1 MAEELFT
8 DIINNLGKA
17 VKKIKG
23 DKPGKFF
30 VEPYFNP
37 DGSRKIVGG
46 YGAEDRAAFIEKD
59 KDGIKG
65 TVQYG
70 NDDTNKKFR
79 LTSDGKNTTGEVV
92 FKFKDGGITTPKRGF
107 VDGPG
112 SYSGQS
118 SYANVQ
124 KLGIETQIKQM
135 YAKGLGAGTITIRL
149 KNLYKGQPNI
159 ANKINRTLIGDYLTY
174 AQRNL
179 NLVKPVGDIAVRN
192 QYGPIRSLEQVQKVI
207 DEAPKIKKGKKY
219 YDMNSKDLEGRS
231 KWNHTDPK
239 QSVDGKKG
247 TKYVTRKEIIRYNK
261 KGQPPKLKISGPSKI
276 TLIDD
281 AKFKANVR
289 RGEKTKTANA
299 NAGAETV
306 AENKKISTK
315 FVTQANLKLRQDLK
329 KNSIETISKIRNNKK
344 IMSELET
351 SFDSKS
357 GEFKTEKISNKK
369 IKTLIKGGMF
379 SIEHTSPMA
388 AGAKNTNF
396 TTNLSLITNRAN
408 SKIMKPLDTF
418 MNSNSYKDFTDPRVV
433 KAKDF
438 LSKNNLRIK
447 IKGMD
452 GYFGDKTKLTAEER
466 INKQSKGYR
475 LNSGLAAVEEGAGRI
490 FSNVKNVAKN
500 IAGDIKNIG
509 NVDFSNMSL
518 GEGKLAKAAGVGKNI
533 VKVGGKLLGAA
544 AIPLTAYELNRMYN
558 EGSTAAEM
566 LAYPLFLDG
575 RVREGQELLKMSKA
589 EKQSMMNQQIEE
601 DESLLDSDFSTPY
614 VKGVNSVDNKIVRE
628 RVALELQAEKEAR
641 KLKRTKK
648 SSGFTF
654 GNNYGISS
662 FDDQV

>member
-46 YGAEDRAAFIEKD
+46 YGAEDRAAFIEKN

-79 LTSDGKNTTGEVV
+79 LTSDGKNTTGEVI
-92 FKFKDGGITTPKRGF
+92 FKFADGGITTPKRGL
-107 VDGPG
+107 VDAPG
-112 SYSGQS
+112 SYSGS
-118 SYANVQ
+118 SAYENIK
-124 KLGIETQIKQM
+124 KLGIESQIKQL
-135 YAKGLGAGTITIRL
+135 YSVDGFGANNIATRL
-149 KNLYKGQPNI
+149 KSLFPAI
-159 ANKINRTLIGDYLTY
+159 ADKINSTLIGDYIKY
-174 AQRNL
+174 ANSNL
-179 NLVKPVGDIAVRN
+179 NLIKPTRAVRN
-192 QYGPIRSLEQVQKVI
+192 QYGPIRTLEEVQTIVDKL
-207 DEAPKIKKGKKY
+207 PKKKKGNNLYK
-219 YDMNSKDLEGRS
+219 MNLKDLEGRS
-231 KWNHTDPK
+231 EYSKTE
-239 QSVDGKKG
+239 
-247 TKYVTRKEIIRYNK
+247 YITRKELDKYKTKLKNLGPSRIVKKPDAKTDANK
-261 KGQPPKLKISGPSKI
+261 KRA
-276 TLIDD
+276 TL
-281 AKFKANVR
+281 
-289 RGEKTKTANA
+289 EKEGNA
-299 NAGAETV
+299 AAGKKTV

-329 KNSIETISKIRNNKK
+329 KNSTETINKIRNNKK
-344 IMSELET
+344 IMFELEN

-357 GEFKTEKISNKK
+357 GEFKTEKVSNKK
-369 IKTLIKGGMF
+369 IKSLIKGGMF
-379 SIEHTSPMA
+379 SMEHTSPMV

-408 SKIMKPLDTF
+408 SKIMRPLDTF
-418 MNSNSYKDFTDPRVV
+418 LNSNSYKDFSDPRVV
-433 KAKDF
+433 KAKNF

-447 IKGMD
+447 IKND
-452 GYFGDKTKLTAEER
+452 GKPIYFGDETKFESAAER

-475 LNSGLAAVEEGAGRI
+475 LNSGLAAVENGARGI

-500 IAGDIKNIG
+500 IAGNIKNIG

>member
-8 DIINNLGKA
+8 DIIKNLGKSF
-17 VKKIKG
+17 KKAKQE
-23 DKPGKFF
+23 GKITGGYRFSD
-30 VEPYFNP
+30 
-37 DGSRKIVGG
+37 DGKLKVGG
-46 YGAEDRAAFIEKD
+46 GYYDEDKMFEIEVGKD
-59 KDGIKG
+59 NAN
-65 TVQYG
+65 VLF
-70 NDDTNKKFR
+70 KKRFA
-79 LTSDGKNTTGEVV
+79 
-92 FKFKDGGITTPKRGF
+92 DGGITTPKRGF

-219 YDMNSKDLEGRS
+219 YDMNAKDLEGRS

-329 KNSIETISKIRNNKK
+329 KNSIETINKIRNNKK
-344 IMSELET
+344 IMFELEN

-357 GEFKTEKISNKK
+357 GEFKTEKVSNKK
-369 IKTLIKGGMF
+369 IKSLIKGGMF
-379 SIEHTSPMA
+379 SMEHTSPMV

-408 SKIMKPLDTF
+408 SKIMRPLDTF
-418 MNSNSYKDFTDPRVV
+418 LNSNSYKDFSDPRVV
-433 KAKDF
+433 KAKNF

-447 IKGMD
+447 IKND
-452 GYFGDKTKLTAEER
+452 GKPIYFGDETKFESAAER

-475 LNSGLAAVEEGAGRI
+475 LNSGLAAVENGARGI

-500 IAGDIKNIG
+500 IAGNIKNIG

-662 FDDQV
+662 FDDQVWNN